1 MTSPFEKYRDLLL
14 DDYSTAESLQNFVLS
29 LYNRKKFRFDPQDIR
44 FYDIEHFEIFIELAS
59 SYREHGEA
67 DRDFIA
73 LCNEMV
79 ARRKQS
85 GRKRANDA

>member
-1 MTSPFEKYRDLLL
+1 MTSPFEKYKELLL

-29 LYNRKKFRFDPQDIR
+29 LYNRNTFRFDPQDIR

-59 SYREHGEA
+59 SYRENGEA
-67 DRDFIA
+67 DRGFIA
-73 LCNEMV
+73 VCNEIV

-85 GRKRANDA
+85 GRKRAADE